1 MKKDKVFIF
10 LPSWHE
16 GRLLLFDPIIN
27 SYLLFLS
34 RTEPIGSSLPK
45 FLTDDKYDAFSRDM
59 GATVAL
65 KCPAQAYP
73 LPSFRLEFD
82 NNLVHQNCN

>member
-1 MKKDKVFIF
+1 MF

-45 FLTDDKYDAFSRDM
+45 FLTDDKSDTFSRDM
-59 GATVAL
+59 GTTVAL

-73 LPSFRLEFD
+73 LPSFRLEFGY
-82 NNLVHQNCN
+82 NLAHQNCV